1 MMAPRCVLLWGTHHC
16 LLTELIHVQVTALV
30 ECGRLQP
37 LAMPEEATGGGMSLR
52 QVADGGLMS
61 AELAL
66 MWRIMCTWL
75 QVYPAAPC
83 GYNAPFPCY
92 RNQAAI
98 PTQQSIS
105 IFMILH
111 SGMVPGQEDNVARR
125 APAGWGPDRLHKNLT
140 VPFPPGCGETTVWA
154 GL

>member
-61 AELAL
+61 AEVAL
-66 MWRIMCTWL
+66 MWRIVCTWL
-75 QVYPAAPC
+75 QVYPAALC
-83 GYNAPFPCY
+83 SYNVPFPCY
-92 RNQAAI
+92 FNQAAI

-105 IFMILH
+105 TCMILFAQGDGDRTKRTMQH
-111 SGMVPGQEDNVARR
+111 AQHLQ
-125 APAGWGPDRLHKNLT
+125 AGALT
-140 VPFPPGCGETTVWA
+140 GCT
-154 GL
+154 